1 MDKDSSMSNSAVS
14 VGDRLIKRAMIVGM
28 IATGLSV
35 VPTVLGMIWRAGYGV
50 MDAEKLL
57 DISRC
62 VGVCWV
68 VVSVVSFV
76 SFVLLWHRFRTV
88 AIIGIVGIFA
98 SIAGF
103 LAVRSGSYNFGNI
116 LWILQNLL
124 FVICFSF
131 LSCFVQ
137 GWERRFI
144 IGVAGFL
151 VLIVLGDLGLTW
163 CSDLDIAF
171 RDTYYTLSGFL
182 SLILKLVSFF
192 LVLRTC
198 KVCGASKGQGQ
209 EDNNSTTRIDAPVYE
224 KIKVSRLLFALGLIA
239 GFVFLKVSGVG
250 ANFLEASAG
259 KITNVLGGILLPSI
273 LVLAAT
279 YFLVGFLASLV
290 DRCIHGRMRRMP
302 FFLSCLCLGGPIN
315 IAGVFLSDAAF
326 KRGDLEAQLFVILC
340 AGIVY
345 GLVMFY
351 FWVKRAHDIGWTS
364 KLAIWMLIFC
374 AGPAVGYIYPD
385 LGAFVYVASALPL
398 LMMWDLLLFAPGT
411 QGVNKS
417 GERKD
422 MSAQGRLA
430 SLKDLHD
437 KGLMTDLEYEK
448 KRKDILDSI

>member
-198 KVCGASKGQGQ
+198 KVCGASKGQEQ
-209 EDNNSTTRIDAPVYE
+209 EDNNSTTRIDAPVYEYE

-259 KITNVLGGILLPSI
+259 KSTNVLGGILLPWI
-273 LVLAAT
+273 LVLAAA

-302 FFLSCLCLGGPIN
+302 YFLSFLFLGGPIN
-315 IAGVFLSDAAF
+315 IAGVFLSNAAA
-326 KRGDLEAQLFVILC
+326 KEGGLGAQLIVSLC

-351 FWVKRAHDIGWTS
+351 FWVKRSHDIGWTS
-364 KLAIWMLIFC
+364 KLAIWMLIFS
-374 AGPAVGYIYPD
+374 AGPAVGYIYPA
-385 LGAFVYVASALPL
+385 LGAFVYVAGALPL
-398 LMMWDLLLFAPGT
+398 LIMGVLLLFVPGT
-411 QGVNKS
+411 QGANKS

-422 MSAQGRLA
+422 MSVQG
-430 SLKDLHD
+430 
-437 KGLMTDLEYEK
+437 
-448 KRKDILDSI
+448 